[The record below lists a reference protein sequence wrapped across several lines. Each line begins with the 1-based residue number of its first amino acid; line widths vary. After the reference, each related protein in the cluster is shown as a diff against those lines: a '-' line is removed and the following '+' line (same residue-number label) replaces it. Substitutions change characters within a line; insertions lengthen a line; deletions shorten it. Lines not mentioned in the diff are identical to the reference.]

1 MGPAYVNE
9 TRDSSQESTH
19 CNNSRSLN
27 MKTIEAQNQEKQERN
42 ELHIALAAPGR
53 STEIPESCD
62 IYGWL
67 IGSWELDVLHY
78 RVDVRERHLK
88 GEVHFARVLEGRAV
102 QDVWIMPPRAERSG
116 PPDRTCNMYG
126 TTLRLWDPA
135 LQAWRITWINGV
147 TGTRDELITH
157 PGSWWSICASRS
169 GISSSSPA
177 PPSTNLLNSQKGIG
191 RRRPLPRMK
200 RRGRRVST
208 PFAPA

>member
-1 MGPAYVNE
+1 
-9 TRDSSQESTH
+9 
-19 CNNSRSLN
+19 

-147 TGTRDELITH
+147 TGTRDELI
-157 PGSWWSICASRS
+157 GRRS
-169 GISSSSPA
+169 GNDIVQIGTHANGTPIRWIFSEITADSFRWTGESLDADGQSWKLEGEFRAKRKHSAFSS
-177 PPSTNLLNSQKGIG
+177 
-191 RRRPLPRMK
+191 
-200 RRGRRVST
+200 
-208 PFAPA
+208 